1 MIKIGLTGNIAAG
14 KSEIEKIFNKLGVK
28 SICADSI
35 VHELF
40 KKDSVKNEVISLF
53 GKDILQAN
61 NIDRKKLGQIVFS
74 EKEKKKALEKFIH
87 PLVVKEINDFFEKNK
102 TEKIV
107 VADIPLLFESG
118 LEYLVDKVILVY
130 ADDKI
135 RLERIKTRNGFD
147 EEHIKKIMDAQLSQE
162 IKKEKSDFI
171 IMNENKTLEMLE
183 IDIKEIIEKLK

>member
-14 KSEIEKIFNKLGVK
+14 KSEVEKIFNKLGVK

-40 KKDSVKNEVISLF
+40 RKDSVKNEVISLF

-74 EKEKKKALEKFIH
+74 EKEKKEALEKFIH

-118 LEYLVDKVILVY
+118 LEYLVDKIILVY

-135 RLERIKTRNGFD
+135 RLERIKIRNGFD